1 MFYDHYNYSHSG
13 LRTNASVCPDI
24 DTGRGLEVDTVSIC
38 TAQVER
44 FKALLKILGDSSR
57 SARCFS
63 DMSQTNEHLCH

>member
-38 TAQVER
+38 TAQVLSDSER
-44 FKALLKILGDSSR
+44 Y
-57 SARCFS
+57 
-63 DMSQTNEHLCH
+63 